1 MCCPVVTRALLA
13 VWPTRLFLCVLVVVL
28 WPRVRRVLRAVVLV
42 SDVRCALIAVVFY
55 VVRVFPYRMA
65 PTPTSQTPRGKSSP
79 KRLPQN
85 EVALGLACQDIPSA
99 I

>member
-28 WPRVRRVLRAVVLV
+28 WPRVRRVLRAMVLV

-55 VVRVFPYRMA
+55 VVRVFSLPHGADPDISDTKREIVSKA
-65 PTPTSQTPRGKSSP
+65 PSP
-79 KRLPQN
+79 KRSRAGPRM
-85 EVALGLACQDIPSA
+85 PRHP
-99 I
+99 